1 VSRRQSWLL
10 AAAGVL
16 AAAMIWIA
24 AAGEG
29 GRGSALSRG
38 PEGWLAAR
46 RYLESRG
53 AEVRLLDAPPA
64 ADRAAEPEGVLVEV
78 FPWSAPVPAGR
89 RASALA
95 RRLAAGGDLVIAYSG
110 GYDPREDRVL
120 EALGIGLVAVR
131 DEPPLGPLAWRRDAR
146 LSWRLMPETGIEPG
160 AADSAPAPEPGAA
173 AGTAVVAL
181 PAPRWAPRAPAEAE
195 VLYRSPDGTPLV
207 FALERTSGGKRARLA
222 VLPAAALANAGL
234 AGAGN
239 ADLLEGLLAAFGR
252 RWAFDESAHGLAA
265 PGAGDPDAE
274 RAGRAFDLVLAHL
287 ALLYLLAVAALARR
301 FGPAWREPPVATG
314 STAAFLLRLGA
325 LHHRLGH
332 HRDAA
337 ARLVERWRELHPRHA
352 VPAALARR
360 AEEADADGL
369 VAVARALA
377 RRDRRSAI
385 LPAGREAAPAPEP
398 RR

>member
-1 VSRRQSWLL
+1 MSRRQAWIL

-46 RYLESRG
+46 RYLEARG
-53 AEVRLLDAPPA
+53 AEVRLLDALPEAEGAGPA
-64 ADRAAEPEGVLVEV
+64 GVLVEV
-78 FPWSAPVPAGR
+78 FPWSAAVPADR
-89 RASALA
+89 RASALH

-146 LSWRLMPETGIEPG
+146 LSWRLEPEAGVAERASGPAG
-160 AADSAPAPEPGAA
+160 AA
-173 AGTAVVAL
+173 VVEL

-195 VLYRSPDGTPLV
+195 VLYRSPEGAPEGAPLV
-207 FALERTSGGKRARLA
+207 FVVERRGGARLV
-222 VLPAAALANAGL
+222 VLPAAALANAGI
-234 AGAGN
+234 AEAGN
-239 ADLLEGLLAAFGR
+239 ADLLEGFLAAFGR
-252 RWAFDESAHGLAA
+252 RWAFDESAHGLSA

-287 ALLYLLAVAALARR
+287 ALLYLLAVAALGRR

-337 ARLVERWRELHPRHA
+337 VRLVERWRELHPRHA
-352 VPAALARR
+352 VPAAVAGR

-398 RR
+398 RP